1 MQRDDNFCLKW
12 YIYIYIFE
20 KQVKRIMSETYNNP
34 RVFEDGKSYRV
45 WSLTRQGFLRLTTNK
60 DGDPSVECSGTG
72 EEDSSNTETL
82 IIVISWVPNFL

>member
-1 MQRDDNFCLKW
+1 M
-12 YIYIYIFE
+12 IYIYIFE

-34 RVFEDGKSYRV
+34 RVIEDGKSYRV

>member
-1 MQRDDNFCLKW
+1 M
-12 YIYIYIFE
+12 IYIYIFE
-20 KQVKRIMSETYNNP
+20 KQVKRIMSETCNNP

-60 DGDPSVECSGTG
+60 DGDPSVACSGTG

>member
-1 MQRDDNFCLKW
+1 M
-12 YIYIYIFE
+12 IYIYIFE

-60 DGDPSVECSGTG
+60 DGDPSVACSGTG